1 MSVMHTEQKNKAKHH
16 NKLFKLFAF
25 HKKMQK
31 NQTVV
36 LLLFLGAENMINMLH
51 FDKGIK

>member
-1 MSVMHTEQKNKAKHH
+1 MHTEQKNKAKHH

-25 HKKMQK
+25 HTKNAKKSNSGITAVFK
-31 NQTVV
+31 I
-36 LLLFLGAENMINMLH
+36 LGAENMINILH